1 MAKVLPPASYLT
13 VKRGPSA
20 PLSGSS
26 SEGENSDLE
35 DIPPSPCSSTSS
47 GPIYIRPAG
56 FKHHAQE
63 IQALKLRTCSSV
75 KLKKKIKK
83 NAAMTVPRDTLFCPD
98 VQDSGRDKN
107 NNNSNSN
114 KLSSVPQSRAK
125 QKTKKDPLPMKLRA
139 LPQSFWQQPNTVNTA
154 PPGAMYTVL
163 PPVSKTE
170 QPCIAEITD
179 VRPVTP
185 TSDQE
190 AKQSKSVVKCE
201 RLERPQKT
209 HSQFDR
215 QDTCRSVE
223 TLQDASR
230 EGETDTLVK
239 ERIKPKQLKPA
250 ARRILRVS
258 ATSSNL
264 LAKLFD
270 GIEKDKKSNVNSSI
284 KRGRPKRDCSQ
295 SHHKHVIGEDPYLID
310 AVADGLLPLLSIESH
325 RQSVGPSSHLSVVAV
340 KDGDK
345 MLTLPSL
352 SIEQN
357 YPAMLSELV
366 KAL

>member
-83 NAAMTVPRDTLFCPD
+83 NSATTVPRDTLFCPD

-125 QKTKKDPLPMKLRA
+125 QKTKKGK
-139 LPQSFWQQPNTVNTA
+139 
-154 PPGAMYTVL
+154 
-163 PPVSKTE
+163 
-170 QPCIAEITD
+170 
-179 VRPVTP
+179 
-185 TSDQE
+185 
-190 AKQSKSVVKCE
+190 
-201 RLERPQKT
+201 
-209 HSQFDR
+209 H
-215 QDTCRSVE
+215 
-223 TLQDASR
+223 
-230 EGETDTLVK
+230 
-239 ERIKPKQLKPA
+239 
-250 ARRILRVS
+250 
-258 ATSSNL
+258 
-264 LAKLFD
+264 
-270 GIEKDKKSNVNSSI
+270 SI
-284 KRGRPKRDCSQ
+284 KCS
-295 SHHKHVIGEDPYLID
+295 H
-310 AVADGLLPLLSIESH
+310 A
-325 RQSVGPSSHLSVVAV
+325 
-340 KDGDK
+340 
-345 MLTLPSL
+345 
-352 SIEQN
+352 
-357 YPAMLSELV
+357 
-366 KAL
+366 